1 MTRRERIGLGLL
13 AGGIGLALANV
24 AMWALGRGASA
35 WRAPLSGVLMAIGL
49 AVLAVEVVR
58 ARRGGDAS

>member
-24 AMWALGRGASA
+24 VMWALGRGASA
-35 WRAPLSGVLMAIGL
+35 WRPALSGVLMAVGL

-58 ARRGGDAS
+58 GRREDAGP